1 MVDSF
6 IASDTQPTNLSRS
19 SSISLDN
26 PSIDGLSSN
35 DENQISNFIPVKTD
49 SPLLTTTTTSG
60 LSSSLSEL
68 DPMFNNRPR
77 TPSPLPSPIIDE
89 QIITT
94 NTDEQIMTNSTE
106 DRSSLTDT
114 FKNEPLI
121 IEKSTSIAVENQP
134 SIIEKQTSVSV
145 EDSINTSE
153 KNEPSLSISIN
164 SAVNDLSI
172 ERKND
177 DLFQIIEEDTV
188 DLP

>member
-1 MVDSF
+1 LVGSF

-35 DENQISNFIPVKTD
+35 DENQISNLIPITTD
-49 SPLLTTTTTSG
+49 SPLLTTTTSG

-94 NTDEQIMTNSTE
+94 NTDEQIMTNSIE

-114 FKNEPLI
+114 VENEPLIVETQPLI
-121 IEKSTSIAVENQP
+121 IEKPISA
-134 SIIEKQTSVSV
+134 SV
-145 EDSINTSE
+145 EDSINNSE
-153 KNEPSLSISIN
+153 KNEPSLSISMN
-164 SAVNDLSI
+164 SGVNDFSI

-177 DLFQIIEEDTV
+177 DLFQIIEEDTI

>member
-1 MVDSF
+1 LVDSF
-6 IASDTQPTNLSRS
+6 IASDTQTTNLSRS

-35 DENQISNFIPVKTD
+35 DENFIPVKID
-49 SPLLTTTTTSG
+49 SPLLTTTTSG

-94 NTDEQIMTNSTE
+94 NTDEQIMTNSIE

-134 SIIEKQTSVSV
+134 LIIEKQTSVSV
-145 EDSINTSE
+145 EDSINNSE
-153 KNEPSLSISIN
+153 KNEPSLSISMN
-164 SAVNDLSI
+164 SGVNDFSI

-177 DLFQIIEEDTV
+177 DLFQIIEEDTI

>member
-1 MVDSF
+1 LVGSF

-35 DENQISNFIPVKTD
+35 DENQISKITTD
-49 SPLLTTTTTSG
+49 SPLLTTTTSG

-94 NTDEQIMTNSTE
+94 NTDEQQIMTNHAE

-114 FKNEPLI
+114 VENEPLIVETQPLI
-121 IEKSTSIAVENQP
+121 IEKPISA
-134 SIIEKQTSVSV
+134 SV
-145 EDSINTSE
+145 EDSINNSE
-153 KNEPSLSISIN
+153 KNEPSLSISMN
-164 SAVNDLSI
+164 SGVNDFSI

-177 DLFQIIEEDTV
+177 DLFQIIEEDTL